1 MTKIFLV
8 HLFFYNLVFQIFR
21 CTYLLYYHS
30 TVSVN
35 SKIIYLQILF
45 HGIRFDQS
53 VIFLFLSPF
62 LVLSFITFLNKFK
75 FYRNIWI
82 YAPIFLLV
90 YGIFHLVGDFI
101 YFENAQKHL
110 GYEGFVFMGK
120 DFIVLLAS
128 AFESHFLLLSIGF
141 PLGIL
146 LGFGLIKIFS
156 KIPYKKPESIK
167 EQIFIFLLW
176 LVVSILGIRGG
187 IQKSF
192 ISPSNAIVTDNP
204 ILNQFILNGVFTTIQ
219 EIATEKFSRIQEMH
233 TLEAIALTKEI
244 INYRGATFQN
254 EIYPIYRKTESP
266 ENTNKPNILLVLL
279 ESWPTKYV
287 LQKYEGKEITPNFN
301 RLIQEGIYFSKFFAN
316 GGRTSNGLVSIL
328 TGFPDRSG
336 KTLIHSR
343 YALNHFTPLGT
354 LLKDKGYETYFYY
367 GGELSFENITPVIRN
382 WGFETIF
389 DLGSFEKTGKYTKG
403 VWGYNDNDVY
413 MKIVEDIRQEPKDD
427 KPKLRVCLTLSTH
440 HPFQVPDE
448 SFNLFKPDSE
458 ENRFINSMYYA
469 DWSLGEFIKEFK
481 KTDKYKD
488 TVIIFVSDH
497 TSHRTL
503 NYFEDRNIPFLIL
516 NHGKKSE
523 INPRVSSQID
533 ILPTLLGIV
542 GGEFYFS
549 SFGRDIFSDTK
560 DGYAYIAF
568 GNIFGWAEKNIL
580 FMDTVEE
587 HNGLYFTINEPYI
600 NKGPCKKNPYD
611 CVESHAKAKA
621 FLNLSETLL
630 KKNLIAPSK

>member
-1 MTKIFLV
+1 MTKIFLT
-8 HLFFYNLVFQIFR
+8 HLFLYNLVFQIFR

-35 SKIIYLQILF
+35 SKIIYFQILF

-62 LVLSFITFLNKFK
+62 LVLSFIFPLNKFK
-75 FYRNIWI
+75 IYRNLWI
-82 YAPIFLLV
+82 YTPIFLLV

-141 PLGIL
+141 PLGFL
-146 LGFGLIKIFS
+146 MGFGLIKLFS
-156 KIPYKKPESIK
+156 KISYHKPNSYKEAAI
-167 EQIFIFLLW
+167 IFILW
-176 LVVSILGIRGG
+176 LVVSIIGIRGG
-187 IQKSF
+187 VQKSF
-192 ISPSNAIVTDNP
+192 ISPSNAIVTENP
-204 ILNQFILNGVFTTIQ
+204 LLNQFILNGVFTTIQ
-219 EIATEKFSRIQEMH
+219 EIGTEKFSRIQEMK
-233 TLEAIALTKEI
+233 TLEAVAHTRNVIQ
-244 INYRGATFQN
+244 YDGATFEN
-254 EIYPIYRKTESP
+254 DIYPIYRKTKYLEKSK
-266 ENTNKPNILLVLL
+266 KPDILMVLL

-287 LQKYEGKEITPNFN
+287 LQKFEGKEITPNFN
-301 RLIQEGIYFSKFFAN
+301 KLVKEGVYFSKFFAN

-328 TGFPDRSG
+328 SGFPDRPG
-336 KTLIHSR
+336 KSLIHSR
-343 YALNHFTPLGT
+343 YSLNHFTPIGT
-354 LLKDKGYETYFYY
+354 LLKDKGYETFFYY
-367 GGELSFENITPVIRN
+367 GGELSFENITPVIKN
-382 WGFETIF
+382 WGFDTIL
-389 DLGSFEKTGKYTKG
+389 DLGSFEKSGKYLRG
-403 VWGYNDNDVY
+403 VWGYNDYDVY
-413 MKIVEDIRQEPKDD
+413 KKMLEEINSETSND

-481 KTDKYKD
+481 KSEKYKN

-503 NYFEDRNIPFLIL
+503 NYFEDRNIPFLVL
-516 NHGKKSE
+516 NNGIKAE

-533 ILPTLLGIV
+533 ILPTILGIV

-549 SFGRDIFSDTK
+549 SLGRDIFSDNRE
-560 DGYAYIAF
+560 GYAYIAF

-587 HNGLYFTINEPYI
+587 HNGLYFTISEPYI
-600 NKGPCKKNPYD
+600 SKGPCKKNPYE
-611 CVESHAKAKA
+611 CVESHTKAKA

-630 KKNLIAPSK
+630 KKNLIAPPK

>member
-1 MTKIFLV
+1 M
-8 HLFFYNLVFQIFR
+8 FR
-21 CTYLLYYHS
+21 CAYILYYHS

-35 SKIIYLQILF
+35 SKIIYLHILF
-45 HGIRFDQS
+45 HGIRFDQA
-53 VIFLFLSPF
+53 VIFLILSPF
-62 LVLSFITFLNKFK
+62 LILSFITFLNKFK

-82 YAPIFLLV
+82 YTPIFLLV

-141 PLGIL
+141 PSGFLM
-146 LGFGLIKIFS
+146 GFGLIKLFSTISYNKPNSYKEEGIIF
-156 KIPYKKPESIK
+156 
-167 EQIFIFLLW
+167 FIW
-176 LVVSILGIRGG
+176 LVVSVIGIRGG
-187 IQKSF
+187 VQKSF
-192 ISPSNAIVTDNP
+192 ISPSNAIVTENP
-204 ILNQFILNGVFTTIQ
+204 LLNQFILNGVFTTIQ
-219 EIATEKFSRIQEMH
+219 EIGTEKFSRIQEMQ
-233 TLEAIALTKEI
+233 TLEAVAITRNI
-244 INYRGATFQN
+244 IQYDGATFVN
-254 EIYPIYRKTESP
+254 DIYPIYRKTQHLEK
-266 ENTNKPNILLVLL
+266 TKKPNILMVLL

-287 LQKYEGKEITPNFN
+287 LQKYEGKEVTPNFN
-301 RLIQEGIYFSKFFAN
+301 QLVKEGVYFSKFFAN

-328 TGFPDRSG
+328 SGLPDRPG
-336 KTLIHSR
+336 KSLIHSR
-343 YALNHFTPLGT
+343 YTLNHFTPLGT
-354 LLKDKGYETYFYY
+354 LLKEKGYETFFYY
-367 GGELSFENITPVIRN
+367 GGELSFENITPVIKN

-389 DLGSFEKTGKYTKG
+389 DLGSFEKNGKYMRG
-403 VWGYNDNDVY
+403 VWGYNDYDVY
-413 MKIVEDIRQEPKDD
+413 KKMLEDITSEPTID

-503 NYFEDRNIPFLIL
+503 NYFEDRNIPFLLL
-516 NHGKKSE
+516 NHGMKSE
-523 INPRVSSQID
+523 IIPRVSSQID
-533 ILPTLLGIV
+533 ILPTILGIV

-549 SFGRDIFSDTK
+549 SLGRDIFSDNR

-587 HNGLYFTINEPYI
+587 HNGLYFTISEPYI
-600 NKGPCKKNPYD
+600 SKGPCKKNPYD
-611 CVESHAKAKA
+611 CVESHTKAKA

-630 KKNLIAPSK
+630 KKNLIAPPN

>member
-1 MTKIFLV
+1 
-8 HLFFYNLVFQIFR
+8 
-21 CTYLLYYHS
+21 
-30 TVSVN
+30 
-35 SKIIYLQILF
+35 
-45 HGIRFDQS
+45 
-53 VIFLFLSPF
+53 
-62 LVLSFITFLNKFK
+62 
-75 FYRNIWI
+75 
-82 YAPIFLLV
+82 LV

-120 DFIVLLAS
+120 DFIVLLES

-141 PLGIL
+141 PLGFL
-146 LGFGLIKIFS
+146 MGFGLIKLVSTISYNKPNSYKESGIIF
-156 KIPYKKPESIK
+156 
-167 EQIFIFLLW
+167 FIW
-176 LVVSILGIRGG
+176 LVVSVIGIRGG
-187 IQKSF
+187 VQKSF
-192 ISPSNAIVTDNP
+192 ISPSNAIVTENP
-204 ILNQFILNGVFTTIQ
+204 LLNQFILNGIFTTIQ
-219 EIATEKFSRIQEMH
+219 EIGTEKFSRIQEMQ
-233 TLEAIALTKEI
+233 TLEAVAITRNI
-244 INYRGATFQN
+244 IQYDGATFVN
-254 EIYPIYRKTESP
+254 DIYPIYRKTQHLEK
-266 ENTNKPNILLVLL
+266 TKKPNILMVLL

-287 LQKYEGKEITPNFN
+287 LQKYEGKEVTPNFN
-301 RLIQEGIYFSKFFAN
+301 QLVKEGVYFSKFFAN

-328 TGFPDRSG
+328 SGLPDRPG
-336 KTLIHSR
+336 KSLIHSR
-343 YALNHFTPLGT
+343 YTLNHFTPLGT
-354 LLKDKGYETYFYY
+354 LLKEKGYETFFYY
-367 GGELSFENITPVIRN
+367 GGELSFENITPVIKN

-389 DLGSFEKTGKYTKG
+389 DLGSFEKNGKYIRG
-403 VWGYNDNDVY
+403 VWGYNDYDVY
-413 MKIVEDIRQEPKDD
+413 KKMLEDITSEPTID

-503 NYFEDRNIPFLIL
+503 NYFEDRNIPFLLL
-516 NHGKKSE
+516 NHGMKSE
-523 INPRVSSQID
+523 IIPRVSSQID
-533 ILPTLLGIV
+533 ILPTILGIV

-549 SFGRDIFSDTK
+549 SLGRDIFSDNR

-587 HNGLYFTINEPYI
+587 HNGLYFTISDPYI
-600 NKGPCKKNPYD
+600 SKGPCKKNPYD
-611 CVESHAKAKA
+611 CVESHIKAKA

-630 KKNLIAPSK
+630 KKNLIAPPN

>member
-1 MTKIFLV
+1 
-8 HLFFYNLVFQIFR
+8 
-21 CTYLLYYHS
+21 
-30 TVSVN
+30 
-35 SKIIYLQILF
+35 
-45 HGIRFDQS
+45 
-53 VIFLFLSPF
+53 
-62 LVLSFITFLNKFK
+62 
-75 FYRNIWI
+75 
-82 YAPIFLLV
+82 LV

-120 DFIVLLAS
+120 DFIVLLES

-141 PLGIL
+141 PLGFL
-146 LGFGLIKIFS
+146 LGFGLIKLFS
-156 KIPYKKPESIK
+156 KISYNKPNSYKEEGI
-167 EQIFIFLLW
+167 IFFIW
-176 LVVSILGIRGG
+176 LVVSIIGIRGG
-187 IQKSF
+187 VQKSF
-192 ISPSNAIVTDNP
+192 ISPSNAIVTENP
-204 ILNQFILNGVFTTIQ
+204 LLNQFILNGVFTTIQ
-219 EIATEKFSRIQEMH
+219 EIGKEKFYRIQEMQ
-233 TLEAIALTKEI
+233 TLEAVAVTRDI
-244 INYRGATFQN
+244 IQYDGATFVN
-254 EIYPIYRKTESP
+254 DIYPIYRKTQYVEK
-266 ENTNKPNILLVLL
+266 TKKPNILMVLL

-287 LQKYEGKEITPNFN
+287 LQKYEGKEVTPNFN
-301 RLIQEGIYFSKFFAN
+301 QLVKEGVYFSKFFAN

-328 TGFPDRSG
+328 SGFPDRPG
-336 KTLIHSR
+336 KSLIHSR
-343 YALNHFTPLGT
+343 YTLNHFTPLGT
-354 LLKDKGYETYFYY
+354 LLRDKGYETFFYY
-367 GGELSFENITPVIRN
+367 GGELSFENITPVIKN
-382 WGFETIF
+382 WGFDTIF
-389 DLGSFEKTGKYTKG
+389 DLGSFEKNGKYLRG
-403 VWGYNDNDVY
+403 VWGYNDYDVY
-413 MKIVEDIRQEPKDD
+413 KKILEDITSEPTID

-503 NYFEDRNIPFLIL
+503 NYFEDRNIPFLLL
-516 NHGKKSE
+516 NHGMKSE

-533 ILPTLLGIV
+533 ILPTILGIV

-549 SFGRDIFSDTK
+549 SLGRDIFSDNR

-568 GNIFGWAEKNIL
+568 GEIFGWAEKNIL

-587 HNGLYFTINEPYI
+587 HNGLYFTISEPYI
-600 NKGPCKKNPYD
+600 SKGPCKKNPYD
-611 CVESHAKAKA
+611 CVESHTKAKA

-630 KKNLIAPSK
+630 KKNLIAPPN